1 MAKYVI
7 VKPKMEYMSSKS
19 LTSMGHFRLVIIGG
33 SGDLSLR
40 KLIPSLYAC
49 NLEGHLGDGT
59 IHALG
64 RKPFTDT
71 EFCDLVCERNE
82 HMVRNSDFF
91 HRLKYHQFD
100 AMNNQ
105 DYVELRDELPDAKTT
120 IFYFSTSP
128 DLFHIIAEGIAQC
141 GLVDE
146 NTRVVLEKP
155 LGDSYDSSV
164 SLSDSIEK
172 HIEPSKIY
180 RIDHYLGKESVQNL
194 MVLRFANAVIEPL
207 WNRNYIDHV
216 QITVAETV
224 GVEGR
229 AGYYDKYGALRDI
242 IQNHMLQL
250 LCLIAMEPPADDK
263 PESILAEKVQVLRS
277 LKPLK
282 GAAARRDT
290 VRAQYASSESKSKG
304 YTEEIGVAKGTQTE
318 TFVAMKMQIENWR
331 WAGVPFYIR
340 TGKCMERRLS
350 EVVIQFKEVPHWTLN
365 VPKKNRKANRIVIR
379 LQPDESIQLLMQ
391 IKQPGPKSLE
401 LKQVPLDLY
410 YADSIDARLPDAYER
425 LLLDVIEGNSTLFMD
440 REEVELAWK
449 WCDGVLDA
457 WQDDSMPMYSYPAGT
472 WGPEEADILIAKHK
486 NSFWGYG
493 QGGED

>member
-1 MAKYVI
+1 
-7 VKPKMEYMSSKS
+7 
-19 LTSMGHFRLVIIGG
+19 MGEFRLVIIGG

-49 NLEGHLGDGT
+49 DVEGHLGEGT

-64 RKPFTDT
+64 RKSFTDK
-71 EFCDLVCERNE
+71 EFCDLVCERNDA
-82 HMVRNSDFF
+82 MVRESDFF
-91 HRLKYHQFD
+91 QRLKYHQFD
-100 AMNNQ
+100 AMNDQ
-105 DYVELRDELPDAKTT
+105 DYAALSESLPNAKTT
-120 IFYFSTSP
+120 IFYLSTAP
-128 DLFHIIAEGIAQC
+128 DLFHIIAKGIAQS
-141 GLVDE
+141 GLVDD

-155 LGDSYDSSV
+155 LGDSYESSV
-164 SLSDSIEK
+164 LLSDSIEE
-172 HIEPSKIY
+172 HIDPSKIY

-224 GVEGR
+224 GVESR
-229 AGYYDKYGALRDI
+229 AGYYDRYGALRDI

-282 GAAARRDT
+282 GATARRDT
-290 VRAQYASSESKSKG
+290 VRAQYASSDIKTKG
-304 YTEEIGVAKGTQTE
+304 YTEENGVAKNSKTE
-318 TFVAMKMQIENWR
+318 TFVAMKIQIENWR

-365 VPKKNRKANRIVIR
+365 VSKKNRKANRIVIR

-410 YADSIDARLPDAYER
+410 YSESIEARLPDAYER

-457 WQDDSMPMYSYPAGT
+457 WKDETMPMFSYPAGT
-472 WGPEEADILIAKHK
+472 WGPEEADSLIAKHK

-493 QGGED
+493 LGGDD

>member
-1 MAKYVI
+1 M
-7 VKPKMEYMSSKS
+7 
-19 LTSMGHFRLVIIGG
+19 MGEFRLVIIGG

-49 NLEGHLGDGT
+49 DIEGHLGEGT

-64 RKPFTDT
+64 RKSLTDR
-71 EFCDLVCERNE
+71 EFGDLVCERNE
-82 HMVRNSDFF
+82 AMVRENDFF
-91 HRLKYHQFD
+91 KRLKYHQFD
-100 AMNNQ
+100 AMNEQ
-105 DYVELRDELPDAKTT
+105 DYAALSESLPNAKTT
-120 IFYFSTSP
+120 IFYFSTTP
-128 DLFHIIAEGIAQC
+128 DLFHIIAKGIAQS
-141 GLVDE
+141 GLVDD

-164 SLSDSIEK
+164 LLSDSIEE
-172 HIEPSKIY
+172 HIDPSKIY

-224 GVEGR
+224 GVESR
-229 AGYYDKYGALRDI
+229 AGYYDRYGALRDI

-282 GAAARRDT
+282 GATARRDT
-290 VRAQYASSESKSKG
+290 VRAQYASSDTKTKG
-304 YTEEIGVAKGTQTE
+304 YTEENGVAKNSKTE

-365 VPKKNRKANRIVIR
+365 VSRKNRKANRIVIR

-410 YADSIDARLPDAYER
+410 YSESIDARLPDAYER

-457 WQDDSMPMYSYPAGT
+457 WKDESMPMFSYPAGT
-472 WGPEEADILIAKHK
+472 WGPEEADSLIAKHK

-493 QGGED
+493 LGGDD

>member
-1 MAKYVI
+1 
-7 VKPKMEYMSSKS
+7 
-19 LTSMGHFRLVIIGG
+19 
-33 SGDLSLR
+33 
-40 KLIPSLYAC
+40 
-49 NLEGHLGDGT
+49 
-59 IHALG
+59 
-64 RKPFTDT
+64 
-71 EFCDLVCERNE
+71 
-82 HMVRNSDFF
+82 
-91 HRLKYHQFD
+91 
-100 AMNNQ
+100 
-105 DYVELRDELPDAKTT
+105 
-120 IFYFSTSP
+120 
-128 DLFHIIAEGIAQC
+128 
-141 GLVDE
+141 
-146 NTRVVLEKP
+146 
-155 LGDSYDSSV
+155 
-164 SLSDSIEK
+164 
-172 HIEPSKIY
+172 
-180 RIDHYLGKESVQNL
+180 
-194 MVLRFANAVIEPL
+194 
-207 WNRNYIDHV
+207 
-216 QITVAETV
+216 
-224 GVEGR
+224 
-229 AGYYDKYGALRDI
+229 
-242 IQNHMLQL
+242 MLQL

-282 GAAARRDT
+282 GATARRDT
-290 VRAQYASSESKSKG
+290 IRAQYASSESKSKS
-304 YTEEIGVAKGTQTE
+304 YIEEMGVAKDSQTE

-365 VPKKNRKANRIVIR
+365 VPKKSRKANRIVIR

-472 WGPEEADILIAKHK
+472 WGPEEADLLIAKHK
-486 NSFWGYG
+486 NSFWGCG

>member
-1 MAKYVI
+1 
-7 VKPKMEYMSSKS
+7 
-19 LTSMGHFRLVIIGG
+19 MGQFRIVIIGG
-33 SGDLSLR
+33 TGDLSLR
-40 KLIPSLYAC
+40 KLIPSLYTC
-49 NLEGHLGDGT
+49 DREGHLGEGT

-64 RKPFTDT
+64 RKQLTDT

-82 HMVRNSDFF
+82 DLVRNNDFF
-91 HRLKYHQFD
+91 KRLNYHSFD
-100 AMNNQ
+100 AMKNQ
-105 DYVELRDELPDAKTT
+105 DYERLNEELPDAKTT
-120 IFYFSTSP
+120 VFYFSTAP
-128 DLFHIIAEGIAQC
+128 DLFPILAEKIAEY
-141 GLVDE
+141 GLVDK
-146 NTRVVLEKP
+146 NTRIVLEKP
-155 LGDSYDSSV
+155 LGDSYKSSLE
-164 SLSDSIEK
+164 LSDSIEK
-172 HIEPSKIY
+172 HIHPSKIY

-229 AGYYDKYGALRDI
+229 ASYYDRYGALRDI

-250 LCLIAMEPPADDK
+250 LCMIAMEPPADDK

-282 GAAARRDT
+282 GATARRET
-290 VRAQYASSESKSKG
+290 VRAQYTSSDQKPKG
-304 YTEEIGVAKGTQTE
+304 YTEENGVAKDSQTE
-318 TFVAMKMQIENWR
+318 TFVAMKLQIENWR
-331 WAGVPFYIR
+331 WAGVPFYVR
-340 TGKCMERRLS
+340 TGKCMEKRLS

-365 VPKKNRKANRIVIR
+365 VPKKNRRANRIVIR

-425 LLLDVIEGNSTLFMD
+425 LLLDVIAGDSTLFMD

-457 WQDDSMPMYSYPAGT
+457 WKDDSMPMLSYPAGT
-472 WGPEEADILIAKHK
+472 WGPAESDQLIAKHK
-486 NSFWGYG
+486 NCFWGYG
-493 QGGED
+493 QGGDD

>member
-1 MAKYVI
+1 MDK
-7 VKPKMEYMSSKS
+7 
-19 LTSMGHFRLVIIGG
+19 FRLIIIGG

-40 KLIPSLYAC
+40 KLIPSLYTC
-49 NLEGHLGDGT
+49 DLEGHLGDGT

-64 RKPFTDT
+64 RKSFSDT
-71 EFCDLVCERNE
+71 EFCDVVCERNE
-82 HMVRNSDFF
+82 DLIRENDFF
-91 HRLKYHQFD
+91 KRLNYHQFD
-100 AMNNQ
+100 AMNHQ
-105 DYVELRDELPDAKTT
+105 DYAKLRDLLPNAKTT
-120 IFYFSTSP
+120 VFYFSTAP
-128 DLFHIIAEGIAQC
+128 DLFPTIAEGIAQN

-146 NTRVVLEKP
+146 HTRIVLEKP
-155 LGDSYDSSV
+155 LGDSYQSSV
-164 SLSDSIEK
+164 TLSDSIEK

-229 AGYYDKYGALRDI
+229 ANYYDRYGALRDI

-250 LCLIAMEPPADDK
+250 LCLVAMEPPADDR
-263 PESILAEKVQVLRS
+263 PESILAEKIQILQS

-282 GAAARRDT
+282 GAKARRDT
-290 VRAQYASSESKSKG
+290 VRAQYTASSEKPSG
-304 YTEEIGVAKGTQTE
+304 YTEEAGVAENSTTE
-318 TFVAMKMQIENWR
+318 TFVAMKIQIENWR
-331 WAGVPFYIR
+331 WAGVPFYVR

-365 VPKKNRKANRIVIR
+365 VAKKSRRANRIVIQ

-391 IKQPGPKSLE
+391 IKEPGLKSLE
-401 LKQVPLDLY
+401 LKQLPLDLFF
-410 YADSIDARLPDAYER
+410 ADSIDRRLPDAYER

-440 REEVELAWK
+440 RKEVELAWK

-457 WQDDSMPMYSYPAGT
+457 WQDGSMPMFSYPAGT
-472 WGPEEADILIAKHK
+472 WGPEESDLLIAKHG

-493 QGGED
+493 QGGND

>member
-1 MAKYVI
+1 
-7 VKPKMEYMSSKS
+7 
-19 LTSMGHFRLVIIGG
+19 MGDFRLVIVGG

-49 NLEGHLGDGT
+49 DVEGHLSEGT

-64 RKPFTDT
+64 RKSYTDA
-71 EFCDLVCERNE
+71 EFCDVVCERNE
-82 HMVRNSDFF
+82 TMKRSSEFF
-91 HRLKYHQFD
+91 KRLHYHQFD
-100 AMNNQ
+100 AMDDQ
-105 DYVELRDELPDAKTT
+105 DYTRLNDALPDAKTT
-120 IFYFSTSP
+120 IFYFSTAP
-128 DLFHIIAEGIAQC
+128 YLFHIVAEGLAQN
-141 GLVDE
+141 GLVDQ

-155 LGDSYDSSV
+155 LGDSFESSV
-164 SLSDSIEK
+164 HLSDAIEK
-172 HIEPSKIY
+172 HIDPSKIY

-207 WNRNYIDHV
+207 WNRNYVDHV

-229 AGYYDKYGALRDI
+229 AEYYDRYGALRDI

-263 PESILAEKVQVLRS
+263 PESILAEKIQVLRS

-282 GAAARRDT
+282 GASARRDT
-290 VRAQYASSESKSKG
+290 VRAQYSSSDQNMKG
-304 YTEEIGVAKGTQTE
+304 YTEEIGVAQDSKTE

-331 WAGVPFYIR
+331 WAGVPFFIR

-391 IKQPGPKSLE
+391 IKKPGPKSLE

-410 YADSIDARLPDAYER
+410 YAKSIDARLPDAYER
-425 LLLDVIEGNSTLFMD
+425 LLLDVIEGNPTLFMD

-449 WCDGVLDA
+449 WCDGVLQSWEDE
-457 WQDDSMPMYSYPAGT
+457 SMPMHRYPAGS
-472 WGPEEADILIAKHK
+472 WGPKEADLLIGKHK

-493 QGGED
+493 AGGED

>member
-1 MAKYVI
+1 
-7 VKPKMEYMSSKS
+7 MS
-19 LTSMGHFRLVIIGG
+19 HFRLVIIGG

-49 NLEGHLGDGT
+49 HLERHLGDGT

-64 RKPFTDT
+64 RKSFTDA
-71 EFCDLVCERNE
+71 EFCDLICDRNE
-82 HMVRNSDFF
+82 TIDRNNDFF
-91 HRLKYHQFD
+91 QRLKYHQFD
-100 AMNNQ
+100 AMNDQ
-105 DYVELRDELPDAKTT
+105 DYSRLSDELPNAKTT

-128 DLFHIIAEGIAQC
+128 DLFPIIAEGIAQN
-141 GLVDE
+141 GLVDD

-155 LGDSYDSSV
+155 LGDSHESSV
-164 SLSDSIEK
+164 QLSDSIES
-172 HIEPSKIY
+172 HIEPCKIY

-229 AGYYDKYGALRDI
+229 ADYYDRYGALRDI

-290 VRAQYASSESKSKG
+290 VRAQYAASEAKSTG
-304 YTEEIGVAKGTQTE
+304 YINEMGVATDSQTE
-318 TFVAMKMQIENWR
+318 TFVAIKMQIDNWR

-365 VPKKNRKANRIVIR
+365 VAKKNRKANRIVIR

-449 WCDGVLDA
+449 WCDGVLEA
-457 WQDDSMPMYSYPAGT
+457 WKDDTMPLHSYPAGT
-472 WGPEEADILIAKHK
+472 WGPEEADLLIAKHK